1 MEGVVASWG
10 QLNREKSLILFRFE
24 EEEKKKRWPT
34 HGKRI
39 TPNANMDDK
48 LFFLFFLL
56 LGSPIFSKGFSLK
69 LSSEQR
75 EVRERETDSD
85 REKEWNREKNSG
97 WKGKKKK
104 KKEIYVHPSFRF
116 LFYLFLDEIV
126 NLDLIEL
133 ITANLPCISVYN
145 LKRKISEQRNAEK
158 LRFSRFWFLFECLT
172 GWKKVNK
179 KREKERIA
187 IIKKKKLYIKF
198 RAWNNKHGLHGD

>member
-1 MEGVVASWG
+1 MRPIKS
-10 QLNREKSLILFRFE
+10 REIVDPVSIRRRR
-24 EEEKKKRWPT
+24 KKKRWPT

-97 WKGKKKK
+97 
-104 KKEIYVHPSFRF
+104 
-116 LFYLFLDEIV
+116 
-126 NLDLIEL
+126 
-133 ITANLPCISVYN
+133 
-145 LKRKISEQRNAEK
+145 
-158 LRFSRFWFLFECLT
+158 
-172 GWKKVNK
+172 
-179 KREKERIA
+179 
-187 IIKKKKLYIKF
+187 
-198 RAWNNKHGLHGD
+198 

>member
-1 MEGVVASWG
+1 MFRSIFFFFFSFFFLSNVSKHIRFLRNPCFYEKSREKRVKNDRSKYFLITPTPMEGVVASWG
-10 QLNREKSLILFRFE
+10 QLNREKSLILLRFE

-145 LKRKISEQRNAEK
+145 LKRKISE
-158 LRFSRFWFLFECLT
+158 
-172 GWKKVNK
+172 
-179 KREKERIA
+179 
-187 IIKKKKLYIKF
+187 
-198 RAWNNKHGLHGD
+198 